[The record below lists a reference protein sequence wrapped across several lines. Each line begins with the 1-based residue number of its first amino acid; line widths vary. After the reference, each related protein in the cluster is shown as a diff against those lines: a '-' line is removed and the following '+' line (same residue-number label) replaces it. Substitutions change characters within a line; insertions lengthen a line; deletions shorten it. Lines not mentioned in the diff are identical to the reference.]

1 MNATSCKPP
10 VTRLFSA
17 FSCRPPQ
24 RGAAENEKIRTQCAI
39 LRYTEFRFWNHVG
52 ELIDPISSAG
62 SMGLFSSLIG
72 AAALGVYALWQ
83 DDSQNNDDDD
93 STPGGGLMQ
102 PVA

>member
-1 MNATSCKPP
+1 
-10 VTRLFSA
+10 
-17 FSCRPPQ
+17 
-24 RGAAENEKIRTQCAI
+24 
-39 LRYTEFRFWNHVG
+39 VG

-72 AAALGVYALWQ
+72 AAALGLYALWQ

>member
-24 RGAAENEKIRTQCAI
+24 RVAAENEKIRTQCAI
-39 LRYTEFRFWNHVG
+39 LRYTASRFWNHVG

-72 AAALGVYALWQ
+72 AAALGLYALWQ

>member
-39 LRYTEFRFWNHVG
+39 LRYTAPRFWNHVG

>member
-1 MNATSCKPP
+1 M
-10 VTRLFSA
+10 
-17 FSCRPPQ
+17 
-24 RGAAENEKIRTQCAI
+24 G
-39 LRYTEFRFWNHVG
+39 EF
-52 ELIDPISSAG
+52 IDPTSVTG

-102 PVA
+102 PLA